1 MTMQSSNIKA
11 ILLKS
16 LLAIVIVIMVIYS
29 LFPVYWM
36 TVSSFKEQKEMFAR
50 IPTMFPHKFIVT
62 NYIDLIQK
70 TNAPRWFLNSVYV
83 CMFAVLIC
91 IAISC
96 LGGYSLTRFRF
107 RGRTA
112 ISNSILFVYMFPPIM
127 VGIPLFFFMNR
138 LHLLDSHVGLIISYS
153 AQTLPYTLWL
163 LRAFF
168 QTIPVDIEESAHVDG
183 ATRLQTLVRIVLP
196 LALPGIIATSV
207 FSLMVCWNEYVFA
220 FLFLST
226 EWKKTIPTG
235 LRHFTTSHGV
245 LWQYIF
251 PLSVLAAI
259 PLAIFFLAVQK
270 RLIETMA
277 GGVKG

>member
-1 MTMQSSNIKA
+1 MLGKRLTPVFVLK
-11 ILLKS
+11 KS
-16 LLAIVIVIMVIYS
+16 LLFVAIMAMVLYS
-29 LFPVYWM
+29 LFPFYWM
-36 TVSSFKEQKEMFAR
+36 TVSSFKDRQELFGRE
-50 IPTMFPHKFIVT
+50 PTYFPQRFILT
-62 NYIDLIQK
+62 NYVNLINK
-70 TNAPRWFLNSVYV
+70 TNALRWFINSTYV
-83 CMFAVLIC
+83 CLLAVAIC
-91 IAISC
+91 VVVSC
-96 LGGYSLTRFRF
+96 FGAYSLTRFRF
-107 RGRTA
+107 RGRYT
-112 ISNSILFVYMFPPIM
+112 IGNSILFVYMFPPIM
-127 VGIPLFFFMNR
+127 VGIPLFFFMKR
-138 LHLLDSHVGLIISYS
+138 VGLLDSHTGLILSYS

-168 QTIPVDIEESAHVDG
+168 QTIPMDIEESAYVDG
-183 ATRLQTLVRIVLP
+183 ASRFQTLVRIVFP
-196 LALPGIIATSV
+196 LALPGIVATSV
-207 FSLMVCWNEYVFA
+207 FSLMVAWNEYVYA

-259 PLAIFFLAVQK
+259 PLGVFFLIVQK

>member
-1 MTMQSSNIKA
+1 MSTANVKSIT
-11 ILLKS
+11 LKS
-16 LLAIVIVIMVIYS
+16 LLVVVILLMLVYS
-29 LFPVYWM
+29 LFPFYWM
-36 TVSSFKEQKEMFAR
+36 VVSSFKAQKEMFAR
-50 IPTMFPHKFIVT
+50 EPTIFPQKFILT
-62 NYIDLIQK
+62 NYINLVNK
-70 TNAPRWFLNSVYV
+70 TNAPRWFLNSTYV
-83 CMFAVLIC
+83 SVIAVFIC
-91 IAISC
+91 IAFSC
-96 LGGYSLTRFRF
+96 LGAYSLTRFRF
-107 RGRTA
+107 RGRIT

-127 VGIPLFFFMNR
+127 VGIPLFFFMKR
-138 LHLLDSHVGLIISYS
+138 LGLLDSHIGLIITYS

-168 QTIPVDIEESAHVDG
+168 QTIPIDIEDSAYVDG
-183 ATRLQTLVRIVLP
+183 ATRLQTLIRIVLP
-196 LALPGIIATSV
+196 LALPGIVASSV
-207 FSLMVCWNEYVFA
+207 FSMMVCWNEYVFA

-259 PLAIFFLAVQK
+259 PLALFFLAVQK
-270 RLIETMA
+270 RLIETMS